1 MSEPKVSERMAILV
15 GNVGHTAC
23 AYGRDPGNQNIL
35 ECSNAADRELLSA
48 IAEIEQR
55 AALCDKWKEA
65 AVAIHNVCLDVSRP
79 PTSDG
84 FPAAVFR
91 MRSAM
96 APLGP
101 AWDEAVR

>member
-1 MSEPKVSERMAILV
+1 MLKLV
-15 GNVGHTAC
+15 REATQA
-23 AYGRDPGNQNIL
+23 ASAFALDPCGPRRLL
-35 ECSNAADRELLSA
+35 ETTESRNTLLSA